1 MPIIEKNMKEAMPGL
16 KVPILVGMDT
26 GANWLEAH

>member
-1 MPIIEKNMKEAMPGL
+1 LINEHMKNALPGL
-16 KVPILVGMDT
+16 EVPILVGMDT

>member
-1 MPIIEKNMKEAMPGL
+1 MKNAIPNL

-26 GANWLEAH
+26 GVDWLEAH

>member
-1 MPIIEKNMKEAMPGL
+1 MEVVQDRMKNALPGL
-16 KVPILVGMDT
+16 KVPIVVDTGT